1 MHTKKGKYGGK
12 KSMNKTKLG
21 VIIMGLVVCFI
32 GGTTVAA
39 PSSEPRKMCV
49 ENMAMETSSH
59 ISMMPEFV
67 VNVSCKDAIGTQAQ
81 MQSMATNY
89 NMVSQVPDEDIPRL
103 LALMDTTDVVGSCQD
118 AIGTP
123 RQLLSI
129 AMDSSDSNREVVM
142 DYLAAK

>member
-1 MHTKKGKYGGK
+1 
-12 KSMNKTKLG
+12 MNKTKLII
-21 VIIMGLVVCFI
+21 VIGLITCFLSGMTVKPSTADQEQIKMG
-32 GGTTVAA
+32 
-39 PSSEPRKMCV
+39 
-49 ENMAMETSSH
+49 NMAAETSNM
-59 ISMMPEFV
+59 IAMMPEFV

-103 LALMDTTDVVGSCQD
+103 LALMDTTEVVGSCQD

-123 RQLLSI
+123 RQMLAV
-129 AMDSSDSNREVVM
+129 AMDSSESNREVVI